1 MNPVRRV
8 IQKTGFDLHRYRKG
22 PDKLEWI
29 KSQNIK
35 TVLDIGANVGQFAK
49 EIREILPDAQ
59 IYSFEPLKECFNKL
73 SQGSSLGK
81 FGAFNFAL
89 GDKEETKEINKS
101 SYTPSSSLLPMTN
114 THKTLFPHTKKH
126 SQEKIEIKR
135 LDDVAKDLNL
145 DPSADGEILI
155 KVDVQGFEDKVIAGG
170 VETFKK
176 AKVVLIENSFVEL
189 YESQPLFD
197 DIYMKLKELGFE
209 YRGALQQKIAK
220 NTGQIISEDSMFI
233 RYENHAK

>member
-1 MNPVRRV
+1 M
-8 IQKTGFDLHRYRKG
+8 
-22 PDKLEWI
+22 
-29 KSQNIK
+29 
-35 TVLDIGANVGQFAK
+35 
-49 EIREILPDAQ
+49 
-59 IYSFEPLKECFNKL
+59 
-73 SQGSSLGK
+73 
-81 FGAFNFAL
+81 
-89 GDKEETKEINKS
+89 
-101 SYTPSSSLLPMTN
+101 
-114 THKTLFPHTKKH
+114 
-126 SQEKIEIKR
+126 
-135 LDDVAKDLNL
+135 AKDLNL

>member
-1 MNPVRRV
+1 MHLLRKL
-8 IQKTGFDLHRYRKG
+8 IQKTGFDLHRHRLE
-22 PDKLEWI
+22 PDKLSYF
-29 KSQNIK
+29 KTFNIK

-59 IYSFEPLKECFNKL
+59 IYSFEPLKECFGKL
-73 SQGSSLGK
+73 PQGASLGK

-135 LDDVAKDLNL
+135 LDDVAKDLKL
-145 DPSADGEILI
+145 EKEILI